1 MKELLVF
8 TYICVSNRIAA
19 IYGALNNASGFY
31 NTQLIFY
38 WFYKICIN
46 QQIVKQIKSEK
57 EMRDG
62 TVTLV
67 WMFEGNI
74 CESGTTEALSKT
86 WSLEL
91 EFLSVYLNLKRVT
104 KNVVILINLTL
115 FSFSSWN
122 PIKSFWLARTN
133 IHLPDLYL

>member
-1 MKELLVF
+1 
-8 TYICVSNRIAA
+8 
-19 IYGALNNASGFY
+19 
-31 NTQLIFY
+31 
-38 WFYKICIN
+38 
-46 QQIVKQIKSEK
+46 
-57 EMRDG
+57 MRDG

-67 WMFEGNI
+67 WMSEGNC
-74 CESGTTEALSKT
+74 CESGTTKALSKT

-91 EFLSVYLNLKRVT
+91 EFYSVYLNLKRVT

-122 PIKSFWLARTN
+122 PSKSFRLGLTN